1 MTQAFSNPASGAGDA
16 AARYVQSLLEVLGD
30 RDPIEV
36 QSQLVVSLERETA
49 GLALAQLRQPEKPW
63 KWSVNEVVQ
72 HLADSELVTGY
83 RIRLILASDA
93 PEILAY
99 DQDAWAHALRYS
111 EASLPDALTRIRVL
125 RGRSLELLLGLQPDE
140 WERAGMHS
148 ERGRESV
155 RQIATL
161 QAAHDLVHLRQIAR
175 IKSVIGAS

>member
-1 MTQAFSNPASGAGDA
+1 MTQTFSNPASGAGDA
-16 AARYVQSLLEVLGD
+16 AARYVQSLLELLGD

-36 QSQLVVSLERETA
+36 QGQLVASLERATA
-49 GLALAQLRQPEKPW
+49 GLSLPQLRQQEKSG

-72 HLADSELVTGY
+72 HLADSEMVTGY
-83 RIRLILASDA
+83 RIRLILASDT
-93 PEILAY
+93 PEIQAY
-99 DQDAWAHALRYS
+99 DQDAWAHALRYA
-111 EASLPDALTRIRVL
+111 EASLPSALSQIRVL
-125 RGRSLELLLGLQPDE
+125 RGRSLELLRALQPGG
-140 WERAGMHS
+140 WERAGMHT